1 MEAKFS
7 PNVKEVIQYSREEA
21 IRLGHGYIGT
31 EHILLGILRLGEG
44 KALVHLRALGIDFL
58 RLKKA

>member
-44 KALVHLRALGIDFL
+44 KALVHLRALGIDF
-58 RLKKA
+58 